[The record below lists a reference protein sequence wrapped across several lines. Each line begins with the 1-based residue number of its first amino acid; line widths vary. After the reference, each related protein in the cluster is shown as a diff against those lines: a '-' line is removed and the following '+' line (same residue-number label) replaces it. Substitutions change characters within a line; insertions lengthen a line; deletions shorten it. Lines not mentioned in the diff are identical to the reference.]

1 MFTALVLAAALSTA
15 SGATAPAAPA
25 APVEPLKID
34 MDALKTGQLPAAG
47 TREEADAC
55 AVHTQLVAIFVVGSG
70 KFPKERVD
78 QVTDVARAWLQ
89 RAGDFRKVTADV
101 MQSDKA
107 SSDVVMAW
115 AKVIG
120 ADQLGPLESECVNRL
135 GDPEAK

>member
-1 MFTALVLAAALSTA
+1 MFTALVLAAGLV
-15 SGATAPAAPA
+15 TAPAVTS
-25 APVEPLKID
+25 APVEPLKVD